1 MDMKKILFVCTGN
14 TCRSPMAQG
23 LCQKY
28 ISENAL
34 VGQFGCASAGLD
46 VKKGARI
53 SENALIVMNEIG
65 VDMSSHRAKMVT
77 AEMMQE
83 ADCVFTMSSTHK
95 NMLEAL
101 FPKDANKIRVLG
113 HPIFDP
119 YGQNLEFYRFSRDS
133 LKDKVYTA
141 MDEFREDLAR
151 QKALEEEEQHK
162 AELFGGIYG
171 RYY

>member
-28 ISENAL
+28 ISENML

-46 VKKGARI
+46 VKPGAPI
-53 SENALIVMNEIG
+53 SENAMVVMDEVG

-77 AEMMQE
+77 PEMMQE
-83 ADCVFTMSSTHK
+83 ANYVYTMSSTHK

-101 FPKDANKIRVLG
+101 FPKEAGKVRVLG

-141 MDEFREDLAR
+141 MDELRDDIAR
-151 QKALEEEEQHK
+151 QDALDEEAQHK
-162 AELFGGIYG
+162 AQLFGGIYG

>member
-1 MDMKKILFVCTGN
+1 MIKILFVCTGN

-28 ISENAL
+28 ISENML

-46 VKKGARI
+46 VKPGSPI
-53 SENALIVMNEIG
+53 SENAWTVMNEIG
-65 VDMSSHRAKMVT
+65 IDMSSHRSKMVT
-77 AEMMQE
+77 QEMMQE
-83 ADCVFTMSSTHK
+83 ADYVYTMSSTHK
-95 NMLEAL
+95 NMLEAM
-101 FPKDANKIRVLG
+101 FPKEADKIRVLG

-141 MDEFREDLAR
+141 MDNLLDDLAEQR
-151 QKALEEEEQHK
+151 AKEEEEQHK
-162 AELFGGIYG
+162 AQLFGNIYG